1 MTQRCVLVIP
11 DAGPIN
17 SLWVADALPLL
28 LKLDMD
34 IVLIDEVYAELTSDP
49 ENYRK
54 DREVKEFVE
63 AHPNVFTIEKTT
75 VGRWAEEARKRG
87 EKVHGEGLGEAAIAQ
102 FFKSGIE
109 KYARRDQ
116 PVLLLFEDADIRTV
130 RFVRKPPNMHL
141 LSTVA
146 LLRGLEQEGIVKS
159 ADEIIFAMTHP
170 TDPTK
175 ARKFRDLPD
184 GIDEP
189 ADIGSTWRP

>member
-28 LKLDMD
+28 LKLDME
-34 IVLIDEVYAELTSDP
+34 IVVLDEVYAELTSDP
-49 ENYRK
+49 DNYRK
-54 DREVKEFVE
+54 DREVKEFIG
-63 AHPNVFTIEKTT
+63 AHPDVIKIEKTT
-75 VGRWAEEARKRG
+75 VGRLAADARTRG
-87 EKVHGEGLGEAAIAQ
+87 EDLTGQGLGEAAIAE
-102 FFKSGIE
+102 FFKTGIE
-109 KYARRDQ
+109 KYVRRDL
-116 PVLLLFEDADIRTV
+116 PVLLLFEDVDIRSV

-146 LLRGLEQEGIVKS
+146 LLRGLEEEGIIKS
-159 ADEIIFAMTHP
+159 ADEIIHAMMHP

-175 ARKFRDLPD
+175 ARMFRDLPD

-189 ADIGSTWRP
+189 AAIGSTWRP